1 MDFLRPLF
9 VLDLKYS
16 CLRNY
21 LRFLFGGKIIAAAA
35 AVVVLYHIKRYREVL
50 LTTVYSSDCPVPTA
64 HRFCF
69 CFCLSALLV
78 PIVDGFFAIESSADA
93 CRDFRLR
100 KFATDKVRSIAR

>member
-1 MDFLRPLF
+1 LDFLRPLF

-50 LTTVYSSDCPVPTA
+50 LT
-64 HRFCF
+64 
-69 CFCLSALLV
+69 
-78 PIVDGFFAIESSADA
+78 IQ
-93 CRDFRLR
+93 
-100 KFATDKVRSIAR
+100 